1 MPQTAS
7 YPQLGYHFLQG
18 IQLYFTL
25 HPNDFGGKKVELHIE
40 EVGLARETDIGG
52 KVQKLASS
60 GMQAILG
67 WSAGHVIENMAGSA
81 QMAGIPLLW
90 TNLGD
95 SIPRRELPFGILFRL
110 EGGHWQSSYH
120 LGKWYSQ
127 HEKQSPGEVFDFL
140 DSGYDFA
147 AVFRTGVSPE
157 LVEKSWTQVTNAGG
171 QFDIPPATALENLSK
186 ENLLPVFSVHPNA
199 WKDDYASYDQIA
211 RGYRLASPIP
221 GPALKEQ
228 ISTDPWH
235 MDESMEETTIFMRG
249 CKEYFEQDPDPFYL
263 LGYELGAWL
272 YAGCK
277 RIEEVDGWGDMA
289 TRIET
294 FGKVDLVTP
303 RGAFSYHE
311 PLQLMTP
318 PVSIT
323 EQKQGE
329 APRIVSTVP
338 SMEVITPDHSD
349 LDPIQVDHKAR
360 FINPYMVI

>member
-1 MPQTAS
+1 
-7 YPQLGYHFLQG
+7 
-18 IQLYFTL
+18 
-25 HPNDFGGKKVELHIE
+25 
-40 EVGLARETDIGG
+40 
-52 KVQKLASS
+52 
-60 GMQAILG
+60 
-67 WSAGHVIENMAGSA
+67 
-81 QMAGIPLLW
+81 
-90 TNLGD
+90 
-95 SIPRRELPFGILFRL
+95 
-110 EGGHWQSSYH
+110 
-120 LGKWYSQ
+120 
-127 HEKQSPGEVFDFL
+127 
-140 DSGYDFA
+140 
-147 AVFRTGVSPE
+147 
-157 LVEKSWTQVTNAGG
+157 
-171 QFDIPPATALENLSK
+171 
-186 ENLLPVFSVHPNA
+186 
-199 WKDDYASYDQIA
+199 
-211 RGYRLASPIP
+211 SPIP